1 MVRVINSIKL
11 FLIISRCINEMF
23 ILVHFLNQ
31 CFIGVYMYIYTS
43 VCWQSNLGSYLEGQ
57 TIGLKSFSCG
67 FGAGFELQWKQPS
80 RDQDL
85 VKGYEVSWREQ
96 TISYEKRSGTD
107 FVGMETKYKSPCTL
121 KLQPGRMYWT
131 TVRTLAELQNPKENI
146 FVEESSKY
154 IILGKIINW

>member
-1 MVRVINSIKL
+1 M
-11 FLIISRCINEMF
+11 FHIISRCINKMF
-23 ILVHFLNQ
+23 IRIHFLNL
-31 CFIGVYMYIYTS
+31 CLCCWYLHIYS

-154 IILGKIINW
+154 IILGKVINW